1 MDHSNHGMDHSN
13 HAMDHSGHKM
23 DHTDHNTNHSGHMM
37 DHSAH
42 ADHGL
47 GAAGAAQQ
55 VLNATLSAAATAASE
70 VLTTVQQH
78 VHGAGDHDHAA
89 MGHDHA
95 AMGHDHAAM
104 GHDHSQHM
112 AATGTAASHEMAGH
126 SMAGHGMAMT
136 FHFGVN
142 EFVLFDAWHVT
153 TAGGMVASCIGL
165 FILALLYEGL
175 KYKRE
180 DLLRKN
186 ATRSQFDT
194 IRVPTDGGVAE
205 VTTVSNA
212 QRMLSKHHV
221 LQTFLHAVQVVVGY
235 FLMLAFMT
243 YNVWL
248 GIAITLGAA
257 AGYFIFGSKKFVVVD
272 VTEHCH

>member
-78 VHGAGDHDHAA
+78 VHGAGD
-89 MGHDHA
+89 HDHA